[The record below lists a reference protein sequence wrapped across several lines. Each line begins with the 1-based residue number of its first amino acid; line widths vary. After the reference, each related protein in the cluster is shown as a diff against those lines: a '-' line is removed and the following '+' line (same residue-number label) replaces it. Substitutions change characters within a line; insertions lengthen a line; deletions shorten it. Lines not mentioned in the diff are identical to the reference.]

1 MVIRGLAVAHKM
13 PSHSGY
19 LEQHSNDS
27 YLEGMIASNQFPNVQ
42 CETLRTIFMLTMI
55 SAHTSFPM
63 AEVTHH
69 SVEDTV
75 A

>member
-1 MVIRGLAVAHKM
+1 MIIRGLAVAHKI

-19 LEQHSNDS
+19 LEQRSND
-27 YLEGMIASNQFPNVQ
+27 YLEGMIASNQFPDMQ
-42 CETLRTIFMLTMI
+42 CGTRRRIFALTMV
-55 SAHTSFPM
+55 SAYTCFPT
-63 AEVTHH
+63 AEVTHQ